1 MLHKPHEEKS
11 TLVFITIFLIILL
24 LILSNV
30 MNVSFIMSFMLEAF
44 PPEQGT
50 LFISYLSESVLF
62 SLYWPKQ
69 SVINSSS

>member
-11 TLVFITIFLIILL
+11 TLVCITIFLIFSL

-30 MNVSFIMSFMLEAF
+30 MSVSFIMSFMLEAF
-44 PPEQGT
+44 PLEQGT
-50 LFISYLSESVLF
+50 LFISYLSGSVLF